1 MSLKDVFGDGYK
13 QVMTGFILLIVGA
26 TLTIMPLYVDQMA
39 NAVSVIG
46 LVILLGSVMIMLL
59 GIQIEGT
66 GTGGADE
73 SFDVMSAITEMRDQL
88 HEKIDAI
95 AGTVGLSSDDD
106 SGASDD
112 AAATDDDGDDD
123 GE

>member
-13 QVMTGFILLIVGA
+13 QVMTGFILMVVGA
-26 TLTIMPLYVDQMA
+26 ALTIMPLYVEQMA

-66 GTGGADE
+66 GAGGADE
-73 SFDVMSAITEMRDQL
+73 SFDVMSAITDMRDQL
-88 HEKIDAI
+88 HEKIDAL

-106 SGASDD
+106 SGSSDD
-112 AAATDDDGDDD
+112 AADDADGDDD
-123 GE
+123 DGE